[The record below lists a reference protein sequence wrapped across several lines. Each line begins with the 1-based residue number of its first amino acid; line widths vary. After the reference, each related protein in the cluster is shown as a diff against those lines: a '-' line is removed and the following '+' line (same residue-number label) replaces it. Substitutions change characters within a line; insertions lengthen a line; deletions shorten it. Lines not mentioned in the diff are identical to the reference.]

1 MECSDFGL
9 TPRHGNLID
18 VNPMN
23 GNLINIKPM
32 NGNLIDV
39 NARNGEL
46 MDVKEIAVVENG
58 VVVGRKAHLQ
68 DRLDRLGVL
77 YRDTRQELEA
87 TREVMWA

>member
-1 MECSDFGL
+1 
-9 TPRHGNLID
+9 
-18 VNPMN
+18 MN

-58 VVVGRKAHLQ
+58 VVVGRKGHLQ
-68 DRLDRLGVL
+68 DRLDRLDVL

-87 TREVMWA
+87 TREVMLLLGCHGVIQVL